1 MNEIPTRQI
10 SSLNRQIRPL
20 RRKSMRV
27 LLIQPPLEDFY
38 TTAIR
43 LYPLGLAYAA
53 AVLRKLDVTVGILDS
68 LNPLRKKPLPLPP
81 DFRYLEPFLEQDPL
95 LFKRFYRFGISDA
108 AMVRRIE
115 AFAPDMVGISSQFT
129 AYFSSVEKLAG
140 LIKRHSNASVFIGG
154 NHASVFADQIR
165 QRAPQIDAV
174 LSGPAESSLPDFIN
188 SRLSGRATDPEPL
201 DWKTLRPAHD
211 LLPEGAYRMGR
222 KNYVSLTAGRGCPYG
237 CDFCSVR
244 AMFGRG
250 IEYRTPAAVVREM
263 EWNYLNRNVR
273 IFNFE
278 DDNLSFDK
286 AWFRQLLEAVSAHP
300 VLKEIE
306 LTAMNGMCFPTLDR
320 SLLRLMRRAGFSRL
334 NLSFVTRDAGLR
346 KRYHRPMPRADFRLI
361 VTAARELDFMITVYV
376 IIGLPG
382 QTYAEIRDS
391 IDYLLGLGVLV
402 GPSPFYLPPGSALFD
417 TLDVPDSI
425 RQNWN
430 LYRSSAFAVE
440 THDLNREQL
449 IELFSYTRRKN
460 LENRPSR
467 DSDSL
472 VKNVSILPHRIKKK

>member
-1 MNEIPTRQI
+1 
-10 SSLNRQIRPL
+10 
-20 RRKSMRV
+20 MRV

-43 LYPLGLAYAA
+43 LYPLGLLYAA
-53 AVLRKLDVTVGILDS
+53 AVLRRLGVSVQILDCLS
-68 LNPLRKKPLPLPP
+68 PLKKNPLPLPP
-81 DFRYLEPFLEQDPL
+81 DFRYLEPFLQRDPL
-95 LFKRFYRFGISDA
+95 LFKRYYRFGISDA
-108 AMVRRIE
+108 AIVRSIAE
-115 AFAPDMVGISSQFT
+115 SEPDMVGIASQFS
-129 AYFSSVEKLAG
+129 AYFSSVEKLAA
-140 LIKRHSNASVFIGG
+140 LVKTHADVPVFIGG
-154 NHASVFADQIR
+154 NHASVFADEIR
-165 QRAPQIDAV
+165 QRAPRIDAV
-174 LSGPAESSLPDFIN
+174 LAGPAEASLPAFIN
-188 SRLSGRATDPEPL
+188 SRSNGRAIHPETL
-201 DWKTLRPAHD
+201 DWKTLEPAHD
-211 LLPEGAYRMGR
+211 LLPEGAYRIGR
-222 KNYVSLTAGRGCPYG
+222 KNYVSLTAGRGCPYR

-263 EWNYLNRNVR
+263 EWNYLNRNAR

-286 AWFRQLLEAVSAHP
+286 AWFRQLLKAVSAHP

-334 NLSFVTRDAGLR
+334 NLSFVTRNAGLR
-346 KRYHRPMPRADFRLI
+346 KRYHRPMPRADFRSI

-417 TLDVPDSI
+417 TLDVPESI

-440 THDLNREQL
+440 THDLKREQL

-460 LENRPSR
+460 LENRSSR
-467 DSDSL
+467 ASDGL
-472 VKNVSILPHRIKKK
+472 VKKCVHSAAPD